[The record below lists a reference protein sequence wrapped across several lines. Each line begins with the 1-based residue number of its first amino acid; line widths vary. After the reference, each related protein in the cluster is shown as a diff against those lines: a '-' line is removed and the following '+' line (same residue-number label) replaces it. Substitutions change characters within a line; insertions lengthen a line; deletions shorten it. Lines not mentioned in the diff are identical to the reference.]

1 MSKYLLHCNNKI
13 CAHEFYGE
21 EGDKCA
27 WCKEK
32 GKDNGSYILQRLN
45 PPPILQIAAD
55 YCEKM
60 ENQRTMN

>member
-21 EGDKCA
+21 EGDKCD
-27 WCKEK
+27 WCSAE
-32 GKDNGSYILQRLN
+32 SYILQRLN
-45 PPPILQIAAD
+45 PPPILQIS
-55 YCEKM
+55 EKIFQKM